1 MLVRTQ
7 RELYSTLPY
16 RRERLNR
23 GFTSYESQSQRY
35 LPFNRMNEM
44 SWGWMN
50 EQQVSF
56 SSPETDILELDD
68 RFILEVSLP
77 GVVLDDVELKVEE
90 NYISLIAKRTPN
102 MFEERAT
109 YLRKELPCHFLV
121 REFEFEDE
129 ICVEEIEARLERG
142 ILFISVPKFE
152 SAVRIP
158 VSAGSIEQHLSEGTT
173 RVSKTEGR
181 KVTVK

>member
-7 RELYSTLPY
+7 REYNLHN
-16 RRERLNR
+16 RRERLHR
-23 GFTSYESQSQRY
+23 GFQSYESQNRY
-35 LPFNRMNEM
+35 SPNHRLGMEM
-44 SWGWMN
+44 STWGWMN
-50 EQQVSF
+50 EQFASY
-56 SSPETDILELDD
+56 STPETDILELDD

-90 NYISLIAKRTPN
+90 NFLTIVAKRTPN
-102 MFEERAT
+102 MFEERAS
-109 YLRKELPCHFLV
+109 YLRKELPCHFSI

-129 ICVEEIEARLERG
+129 ICAEEIEARLERG
-142 ILFISVPKFE
+142 ILFVSVPKYE
-152 SAVRIP
+152 AAIRIP

-173 RVSKTEGR
+173 RVSKSEGR